1 MAQNVQSEMPP
12 GRGKELIKF
21 LQTTTLFK
29 GLSDSEV
36 KFFLSRCGR
45 QRAKKFDH
53 IIREGEAG
61 GSLFYILEG
70 QAYITREVGKQDE
83 FLGMLKKGDT
93 FGEAGL
99 LIGSFRSAGVRAQ
112 TSCLLLVIETEVIE
126 GLEGEITSKIMR
138 NIGISALE
146 KLQISNNLIR
156 RLSAELQS
164 LRPAAPDWNRDEED
178 FISRIGESPEI

>member
-53 IIREGEAG
+53 IIREEKRGEA
-61 GSLFYILEG
+61 
-70 QAYITREVGKQDE
+70 
-83 FLGMLKKGDT
+83 
-93 FGEAGL
+93 
-99 LIGSFRSAGVRAQ
+99 SF
-112 TSCLLLVIETEVIE
+112 TSW
-126 GLEGEITSKIMR
+126 KAKR
-138 NIGISALE
+138 
-146 KLQISNNLIR
+146 
-156 RLSAELQS
+156 
-164 LRPAAPDWNRDEED
+164 
-178 FISRIGESPEI
+178 ISRARLASRMSFSGC

>member
-1 MAQNVQSEMPP
+1 MAQNVQSDTPP
-12 GRGKELIKF
+12 GRGKELIRF

-45 QRAKKFDH
+45 QRAKKFEH

-61 GSLFYILEG
+61 ESLFYILEG

-83 FLGMLKKGDT
+83 FLGMPKKGDT
-93 FGEAGL
+93 LGEAGL
-99 LIGSFRSAGVRAQ
+99 LMGSFRSAGVRTQ
-112 TSCLLLVIETEVIE
+112 TGCLLLVIKAEVIE
-126 GLEGEITSKIMR
+126 GLKGEIAAKIMR

-164 LRPAAPDWNRDEED
+164 LRPAVPDWERDEED
-178 FISRIGESPEI
+178 FVSRFGESPEV

>member
-1 MAQNVQSEMPP
+1 MAQNVQSDNPP
-12 GRGKELIKF
+12 GRGKELIKL

-45 QRAKKFDH
+45 QRAKKFEN
-53 IIREGEAG
+53 IIQEGEAE
-61 GSLFYILEG
+61 GSLSYILEG

-99 LIGSFRSAGVRAQ
+99 LMGGFRSAGVRTQ
-112 TSCLLLVIETEVIE
+112 TDCLLLVIQAEVIE
-126 GLEGEITSKIMR
+126 GLEGEIAFNIMR

-164 LRPAAPDWNRDEED
+164 LRPEAPDWNRDEED
-178 FISRIGESPEI
+178 FISRFGESPEV